1 MINVL
6 LLIQIFQRIFISSV
20 GCHRSP
26 FEGCNGRQP
35 TLGIWHFPDTF
46 MGEIA
51 FLSYLMLIIKI
62 KIKTTMT
69 MKMMIINLTFFV
81 KCQPPPQISL
91 SRPLYSLFYT
101 NGNIKVRFLTYWWPC
116 PLPRTVSDHKVQK
129 FKKIKLNW

>member
-1 MINVL
+1 MIILL

-46 MGEIA
+46 MGEIS

-101 NGNIKVRFLTYWWPC
+101 NGNIKVRLGSWHID
-116 PLPRTVSDHKVQK
+116 DHVPSQEQYLIIRSKSLRK
-129 FKKIKLNW
+129 